1 MNETYN
7 ISHNTEIALTLTRV
21 AAVEQLLADNN
32 APTLA
37 DCIDTLN
44 WQDFPSHLY
53 STNHVVNRI
62 YFGGEFC
69 ERLLPDKKTL
79 LRVLS
84 LVERSCLNLS
94 LITPIVSDQ
103 ALTRLQQLFAIL
115 PTGSE
120 VIVNDWG
127 VLRLLRKDYPKLRPV
142 IGRQLC
148 KMIKD
153 PRLPSSQW
161 IKLYPHGIQSTPFH
175 KLLSTFEIERLE
187 MDVPPFAE
195 LQDFDSPMHDLS
207 VHLPFGFSL
216 KGRMCKVGSLRLDDT
231 RKFSPGHGCNKECL
245 QYSSKITR
253 QCVTGEMPEQ
263 VSSTQKSKEDALDVF
278 QQGNT
283 MFYRH
288 SPVMTK
294 MLAQALSQD
303 KVNRIIFEGDW
314 HEDYRTH

>member
-1 MNETYN
+1 MIETSE
-7 ISHNTEIALTLTRV
+7 ILHKVEIALTLTREC
-21 AAVEQLLADNN
+21 AVEQLLSILK

-37 DCIDTLN
+37 DCIAKFN
-44 WQDFPSHLY
+44 WQKFPSNLY
-53 STNHVVNRI
+53 STDQLIDRI

-84 LVERSCLNLS
+84 LVEKNHLNFS
-94 LITPIVSDQ
+94 LITPVVSDQ
-103 ALTRLQQLFAIL
+103 ALVRLEQLFSIL
-115 PTGSE
+115 PNDTE

-127 VLRLLRKDYPKLRPV
+127 TLRLLRNNYPKLIPV

-153 PRLPSSQW
+153 PRLPSAQW
-161 IKLYPHGIQSTPFH
+161 LKLYPHGVQSGPFH
-175 KLLSTFEIERLE
+175 KLLAQFEIERLE

-195 LQDFDSPMHDLS
+195 SQDFNSPEHELS

-216 KGRMCKVGSLRLDDT
+216 KGRMCKVGALTLDAQ
-231 RKFSPGHGCNKECL
+231 RKFGPGHGCNKECL
-245 QYSSKITR
+245 QYSSKIFRHGSTDNTPSNSPLAL
-253 QCVTGEMPEQ
+253 QSDGE
-263 VSSTQKSKEDALDVF
+263 DLNAF

-294 MLAQALSQD
+294 TLAQALSQD

>member
-1 MNETYN
+1 MTETSE
-7 ISHNTEIALTLTRV
+7 ILHNVEIALTLTRED
-21 AAVEQLLADNN
+21 AVEKLLAHLKT
-32 APTLA
+32 PTLA
-37 DCIDTLN
+37 DCIDKFN
-44 WQDFPSHLY
+44 WQEFPSYLY
-53 STNHVVNRI
+53 STDRLINRI

-84 LVERSCLNLS
+84 LVDKNRLNFS
-94 LITPIVSDQ
+94 LITPVVSDQ
-103 ALTRLQQLFAIL
+103 ALGRLEQLFSIL
-115 PTGSE
+115 PEGSE

-127 VLRLLRKDYPKLRPV
+127 TLRLLRRSYPKLIPV

-153 PRLPSSQW
+153 PRLPSAQW
-161 IKLYPHGIQSTPFH
+161 LKLYPHGIQSGPFH
-175 KLLSTFEIERLE
+175 KLLAQFEIERIE

-195 LQDFDSPMHDLS
+195 LQDFNSPLHELS

-216 KGRMCKVGSLRLDDT
+216 KGRMCKMGALQLEPP
-231 RKFSPGHGCNKECL
+231 RKFGPGHGCNKECL
-245 QYSSKITR
+245 QFSSKIYRKCSTDKA
-253 QCVTGEMPEQ
+253 
-263 VSSTQKSKEDALDVF
+263 SSNSSLARENEAADLNAF

-294 MLAQALSQD
+294 VLAQALSRN

-314 HEDYRTH
+314 NEDYRTH

>member
-1 MNETYN
+1 MTETSE
-7 ISHNTEIALTLTRV
+7 ILHNVEIALTLTRED
-21 AAVEQLLADNN
+21 AVEKLLAHLKT
-32 APTLA
+32 PTLA
-37 DCIDTLN
+37 DCIDKFN
-44 WQDFPSHLY
+44 WQEFPSYLY
-53 STNHVVNRI
+53 STDRLINRI

-84 LVERSCLNLS
+84 LVDKNRLNFS
-94 LITPIVSDQ
+94 LITPVVSDQ
-103 ALTRLQQLFAIL
+103 ALGRLEQLFSIL
-115 PTGSE
+115 PEGSE

-127 VLRLLRKDYPKLRPV
+127 TLRLLRRSYPKLIPV

-153 PRLPSSQW
+153 PRLPSAQW
-161 IKLYPHGIQSTPFH
+161 LKLYPHGIQSGPFH
-175 KLLSTFEIERLE
+175 KLLAQFEIERIE

-195 LQDFDSPMHDLS
+195 LQDFISPLHELS

-216 KGRMCKVGSLRLDDT
+216 KGRMCKMGALQLEPP
-231 RKFSPGHGCNKECL
+231 RKFGPGHGCNKECL
-245 QYSSKITR
+245 QFSSKIYRKCSTDKA
-253 QCVTGEMPEQ
+253 
-263 VSSTQKSKEDALDVF
+263 SSNSSLARENEAADLNAF

-294 MLAQALSQD
+294 VLAQALSRN

-314 HEDYRTH
+314 NEDYRTH

>member
-1 MNETYN
+1 MKETNE
-7 ISHNTEIALTLTRV
+7 ILHSVEIALTLTRED
-21 AAVEQLLADNN
+21 AVEQLLAHLKTV
-32 APTLA
+32 TLA
-37 DCIDTLN
+37 DCIDKFN
-44 WQDFPSHLY
+44 WQGFPSYLYATDHLI
-53 STNHVVNRI
+53 NRI

-84 LVERSCLNLS
+84 LVEKNRLNFS
-94 LITPIVSDQ
+94 LITPVVSDQ
-103 ALTRLQQLFAIL
+103 ALVRLEQLFSIL
-115 PTGSE
+115 PANSE

-127 VLRLLRKDYPKLRPV
+127 VLRLLRKSYSKLTPV

-153 PRLPSSQW
+153 PRLPSAQW
-161 IKLYPHGIQSTPFH
+161 LKLYPHGVQSSPFH
-175 KLLSTFEIERLE
+175 KLLAQFEIERLE

-195 LQDFDSPMHDLS
+195 SQDFNSPEHELS

-216 KGRMCKVGSLRLDDT
+216 KGRMCKIGALQLDAL
-231 RKFSPGHGCNKECL
+231 RKFGPGHGCNKECL
-245 QYSSKITR
+245 KYSSKISRGCSTEKT
-253 QCVTGEMPEQ
+253 QSNPQ
-263 VSSTQKSKEDALDVF
+263 LSSQNKAEDLKAF

-288 SPVMTK
+288 SPAMTK
-294 MLAQALSQD
+294 ILAQVLSQD
-303 KVNRIIFEGDW
+303 KVSRIIFEGDW